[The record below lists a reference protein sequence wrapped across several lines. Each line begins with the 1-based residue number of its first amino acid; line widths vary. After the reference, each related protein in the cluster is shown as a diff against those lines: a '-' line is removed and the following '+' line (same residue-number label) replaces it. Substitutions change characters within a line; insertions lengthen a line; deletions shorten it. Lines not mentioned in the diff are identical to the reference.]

1 MKKTVK
7 TEFSEYKN
15 SRMRRAEAKNGILFV
30 LPWIIGF
37 LGFTL
42 YPILSS
48 LYYSFCDY
56 SVIKEPV
63 FTGVKNYVTLFH
75 DQTFIKTCKNTAYMM
90 LIGVPVTT
98 FFALVPTVVACLL
111 WIWVMQPETGVVNT
125 LLGYIGIKGPG
136 WLASPTWAKP
146 AFIMMMIWTCGNAI
160 IIYLAGLQDI
170 SESLYEAAEIDGA
183 SFFRETIS
191 ITLPLLKPT
200 ILYNMV
206 TLVIG
211 VFQWFAEPYIM
222 TQGGPDNATMFYS
235 LYLYQNAFTYFK
247 MGYASAQAWIM
258 LVVAFAII
266 LILFKFLKF
275 GESNNS

>member
-75 DQTFIKTCKNTAYMM
+75 DQTFIKAYISMCGM
-90 LIGVPVTT
+90 V
-98 FFALVPTVVACLL
+98 LL
-111 WIWVMQPETGVVNT
+111 EISK
-125 LLGYIGIKGPG
+125 LKFI
-136 WLASPTWAKP
+136 LASIPFFKSIITAK
-146 AFIMMMIWTCGNAI
+146 
-160 IIYLAGLQDI
+160 
-170 SESLYEAAEIDGA
+170 
-183 SFFRETIS
+183 
-191 ITLPLLKPT
+191 
-200 ILYNMV
+200 
-206 TLVIG
+206 
-211 VFQWFAEPYIM
+211 
-222 TQGGPDNATMFYS
+222 
-235 LYLYQNAFTYFK
+235 
-247 MGYASAQAWIM
+247 
-258 LVVAFAII
+258 
-266 LILFKFLKF
+266 
-275 GESNNS
+275 

>member
-75 DQTFIKTCKNTAYMM
+75 DQTFIKACKNTAYMM

-98 FFALVPTVVACLL
+98 FFAVVH
-111 WIWVMQPETGVVNT
+111 IP
-125 LLGYIGIKGPG
+125 
-136 WLASPTWAKP
+136 
-146 AFIMMMIWTCGNAI
+146 
-160 IIYLAGLQDI
+160 LQ
-170 SESLYEAAEIDGA
+170 
-183 SFFRETIS
+183 RET
-191 ITLPLLKPT
+191 
-200 ILYNMV
+200 N
-206 TLVIG
+206 
-211 VFQWFAEPYIM
+211 
-222 TQGGPDNATMFYS
+222 
-235 LYLYQNAFTYFK
+235 
-247 MGYASAQAWIM
+247 SA
-258 LVVAFAII
+258 
-266 LILFKFLKF
+266 
-275 GESNNS
+275 

>member
-1 MKKTVK
+1 
-7 TEFSEYKN
+7 
-15 SRMRRAEAKNGILFV
+15 MRRAEAKNGILFV

-75 DQTFIKTCKNTAYMM
+75 DQTFIKACKNTAYMM

-98 FFALVPTVVACLL
+98 FFAVAVSVILNSKKLRHTGWMRVVFFIPTLVPTVVACLL

-136 WLASPTWAKP
+136 WLASPTWATANKIIQTLRVTVGESINVYAVHP
-146 AFIMMMIWTCGNAI
+146 GRMNTDMGRTTAQIEPEEAAIGFCNILEGTTHIEKDQWFIDYRGNAM
-160 IIYLAGLQDI
+160 
-170 SESLYEAAEIDGA
+170 
-183 SFFRETIS
+183 
-191 ITLPLLKPT
+191 PL
-200 ILYNMV
+200 
-206 TLVIG
+206 
-211 VFQWFAEPYIM
+211 
-222 TQGGPDNATMFYS
+222 
-235 LYLYQNAFTYFK
+235 
-247 MGYASAQAWIM
+247 
-258 LVVAFAII
+258 
-266 LILFKFLKF
+266 
-275 GESNNS
+275 